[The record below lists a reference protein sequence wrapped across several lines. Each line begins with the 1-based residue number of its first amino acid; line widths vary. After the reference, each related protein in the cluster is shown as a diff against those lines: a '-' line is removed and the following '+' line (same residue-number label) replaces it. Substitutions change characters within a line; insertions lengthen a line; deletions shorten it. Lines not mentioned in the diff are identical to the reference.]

1 MAIRGK
7 LLFVTGCMFSGK
19 THWLLEKY
27 LQMKA
32 GSINTYLF
40 KNSFDDERKGNLIK
54 SRTGVSHPAISM
66 SSLSQM
72 EININKPD
80 PNVNFIFIDEIQFFP
95 ASDIEYIGCLLDRGF
110 NFIVS
115 GLDTDSNGD
124 YFPISEKIVQI
135 ADFVE
140 ILYARCF
147 VCNSPARN
155 TYVKQDKKELYLLD
169 SGDNYESRCDQHI
182 NRDKK

>member
-1 MAIRGK
+1 MATRGK

-32 GSINTYLF
+32 GAISTYLF

-54 SRTGVSHPAISM
+54 SRTGVSHPAISI
-66 SSLSQM
+66 SSLSDL
-72 EININKPD
+72 EPNINNPGS
-80 PNVNFIFIDEIQFFP
+80 PINFIFIDEIQFFP
-95 ASDIEYIGCLLDRGF
+95 ASDIKYIQQLVDKEY

-115 GLDTDSNGD
+115 GLDTDSNGN
-124 YFPISEKIVQI
+124 YFPISEKILQI
-135 ADFVE
+135 ADSVE

-169 SGDNYESRCDQHI
+169 TGDNYEARCDQHI
-182 NRDKK
+182 YRDKK